1 MLFIKNI
8 LTDWISYNRWIV
20 SFILKGI

>member
-20 SFILKGI
+20 PFILKVI